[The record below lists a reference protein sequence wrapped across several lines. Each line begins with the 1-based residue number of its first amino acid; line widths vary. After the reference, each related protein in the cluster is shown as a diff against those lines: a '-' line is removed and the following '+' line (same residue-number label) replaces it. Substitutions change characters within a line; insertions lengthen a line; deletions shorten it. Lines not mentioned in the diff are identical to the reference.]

1 MKCKHLRYRSHKGTK
16 FLFCKA
22 LHIKI
27 EYTECFNCYQKEFKQ
42 YKRMRIKSKKLKQ
55 KEDNRYS
62 IFTKDLSKCFMCD
75 LDGKVTKKSDL
86 HEVYGG
92 SNRQRSMKNGL
103 VVPLCRECHQN
114 EEKVLE
120 LRKICQEIYEL
131 NHTREEFIQLIGM
144 SYLK

>member
-1 MKCKHLRYRSHKGTK
+1 MKCKFFRNRHEKGK
-16 FLFCKA
+16 VIYFCKT
-22 LHIKI
+22 LNRKI

-62 IFTKDLSKCFMCD
+62 IFTKDLSKCFVCD
-75 LDGKVTKKSDL
+75 LDGKVTRKSDL

-92 SNRQRSMKNGL
+92 SNRQRSIENGL

-114 EEKVLE
+114 EEKILE

-131 NHTREEFIQLIGM
+131 NHTREQFIQLIGI